1 MTKQGKN
8 ITQGFVLAFQVGFGS
23 IAIEAF
29 IANFVNVSIR
39 ARAQRE
45 ERNIGLVTTGT
56 RRLALIFTYL
66 EWTMRITVVAVSVL

>member
-1 MTKQGKN
+1 M
-8 ITQGFVLAFQVGFGS
+8 
-23 IAIEAF
+23 
-29 IANFVNVSIR
+29 NVSIR
-39 ARAQRE
+39 ARARRE